1 MGGNVATNDPQDALR
16 SGDVLA
22 CKAAQMERVK
32 AAPGEAKER
41 AFLSQIFMVEGD
53 WDRAVKQLQM
63 LADLQPDAIDL
74 VTDYCAALAAERARI
89 EVMAGRAAPSIMG
102 EPGAWLAKLVE
113 ALRLDAAGASVVAY
127 ALRNEA
133 FAEAPASP
141 GEVDGTQFNW
151 LSDADNRLGPVLEA
165 VMNGEYHWIPFNAIA
180 TIKFEPPKDLRDV
193 VWTVGIITLT
203 NGGEWPILVPTRY
216 PGSDTLAGAD
226 SAHALARQTDWSVL
240 HDDHYKGIGQ
250 RMFATDE
257 KDIALLDVRELTF
270 HQPDRPD
277 VAISDIISDGG

>member
-1 MGGNVATNDPQDALR
+1 VATNDPQEALR

-32 AAPGEAKER
+32 AAPGDAKER

-74 VTDYCAALAAERARI
+74 VID
-89 EVMAGRAAPSIMG
+89 VMAGRAAPSIMG

-113 ALRLDAAGASVVAY
+113 ALRLDAAGASAEAY
-127 ALRNEA
+127 ALRSEA

-141 GEVDGTQFNW
+141 GEVDGTRFNW

-165 VMNGEYHWIPFNAIA
+165 VMNGEYHWIPFSAIA

-193 VWTVGIITLT
+193 VWTVG
-203 NGGEWPILVPTRY
+203 
-216 PGSDTLAGAD
+216 
-226 SAHALARQTDWSVL
+226 QTDWSVL
-240 HDDHYKGIGQ
+240 HEDHYAGVGQ

-257 KDIALLDVRELTF
+257 TDIALLDVRELTF
-270 HQPDRPD
+270 DQAERSD
-277 VAISDIISDGG
+277 VTIDDIVSDGG

>member
-1 MGGNVATNDPQDALR
+1 MVTNDPQDALR
-16 SGDVLA
+16 SGDLSA
-22 CKAAQMERVK
+22 CKTAQMERVK
-32 AAPGEAKER
+32 AAPGDAKER
-41 AFLSQIFMVEGD
+41 AFISQIFMVEGD
-53 WDRAVKQLQM
+53 WDRAIKQLQM

-74 VTDYCAALAAERARI
+74 VTDYCAALAAEKTRI

-113 ALRLDAAGASVVAY
+113 ALRLDAAGASAE
-127 ALRNEA
+127 AFTLRGEA

-141 GEVDGTQFNW
+141 GEIDGTRFNW

-180 TIKFEPPKDLRDV
+180 TLKFEPPKDLRDV
-193 VWTVGIITLT
+193 VWTIGIITLT

-216 PGSDTLAGAD
+216 PASDTLAGAED
-226 SAHALARQTDWSVL
+226 VHALARQTDWSVL
-240 HDDHYKGIGQ
+240 HEDHYAGVGQ

-257 KDIALLDVRELTF
+257 TDIALLDVRELSF
-270 HQPDRPD
+270 DQPERTD
-277 VAISDIISDGG
+277 VTIDEIVSDGG